1 MTSPTVR
8 QRRLAHALRQLRE
21 DTGLKID
28 QVAEKLALS
37 ASTISRMETAQV
49 RVRAPDLQALLDV
62 YGVTGAQRDKLLQIA
77 RERRQRPWWQEYRDL
92 PNLPLA
98 TREADAASIFQ
109 YSALLMPGLL
119 QTEAYARA
127 VLGAIRVDA
136 KAGDIQRRLGLRMDR
151 QALLTSEGAPEYWG
165 VLDEAVLRRVVGG
178 RTVMHEQLQ
187 RLIDAAELPNVTL
200 QVLSFQSGAHAGMD
214 GEFTIIKYHDP
225 EDPDEV
231 YIENTGGDMYV
242 DKADVTRR
250 YNVIFD
256 HLRATAQDP
265 GDSIRTLRDL
275 QSELYEPEGS

>member
-8 QRRLAHALRQLRE
+8 QRRLARELRQLR
-21 DTGLKID
+21 DHTGLTIE

-49 RVRAPDLQALLDV
+49 RVRVLELQALLDV
-62 YGVTGAQRDKLLQIA
+62 YGVTGTHREELLQIA
-77 RERRQRPWWQEYRDL
+77 RERRQRPWWQEYREL

-98 TREADAASIFQ
+98 AREADAASILQ

-119 QTEAYARA
+119 QTKAYAGA
-127 VLGAIRVDA
+127 VLGAIRLDA
-136 KAGDIQRRLGLRMDR
+136 KAGDIERRLELRMDR
-151 QALLTSEGAPEYWG
+151 QALLTSEDPPEYWA
-165 VLDEAVLRRVVGG
+165 VLDEAVLRRAVGG
-178 RTVMHEQLQ
+178 RTIMHEQLQ
-187 RLIDAAELPNVTL
+187 RLIDATELPNVTL
-200 QVLSFQSGAHAGMD
+200 QVLAFESGAHAGMD
-214 GEFTIIKYHDP
+214 GEFTILRYL
-225 EDPDEV
+225 DPDDPDVV

-242 DKADVTRR
+242 EKTDVTRR

-256 HLRATAQDP
+256 HLRATARNP

>member
-1 MTSPTVR
+1 M
-8 QRRLAHALRQLRE
+8 
-21 DTGLKID
+21 
-28 QVAEKLALS
+28 
-37 ASTISRMETAQV
+37 

-165 VLDEAVLRRVVGG
+165 VLDEAVLRRAVGG
-178 RTVMHEQLQ
+178 RTIMHEQLR

-200 QVLSFQSGAHAGMD
+200 QVLAFESGAHAGMD
-214 GEFTIIKYHDP
+214 GEFTILRYLDP
-225 EDPDEV
+225 EDPDVV

-242 DKADVTRR
+242 EKPDVTRR

-256 HLRATAQDP
+256 HLRAAAQNP

>member
-8 QRRLAHALRQLRE
+8 QRRLARELRQLRD
-21 DTGLKID
+21 DTGLTIE

-62 YGVTGAQRDKLLQIA
+62 YGVTGAHREQLLQIA

-98 TREADAASIFQ
+98 AREADAASIFQ

-127 VLGAIRVDA
+127 VLDAIRVDA
-136 KAGDIQRRLGLRMDR
+136 KAGDIQRRLELRMDR
-151 QALLTSEGAPEYWG
+151 QALLTSDGAPMYWV

-178 RTVMHEQLQ
+178 RTVMHQQLQ
-187 RLIDAAELPNVTL
+187 RLIDAVELPNVTL
-200 QVLSFQSGAHAGMD
+200 QVLAFDSGAHAGMD
-214 GEFTIIKYHDP
+214 GEFTILEYPDH
-225 EDPDEV
+225 EDPDVV

-242 DKADVTRR
+242 EKADVTRR
-250 YNVIFD
+250 YNVIFG
-256 HLRATAQDP
+256 HLRATAQNP

>member
-119 QTEAYARA
+119 QTEAYART

>member
-8 QRRLAHALRQLRE
+8 QRRLARELRQLRD
-21 DTGLKID
+21 DTSLTIE

-62 YGVTGAQRDKLLQIA
+62 YGVTGAHREQLLQIA
-77 RERRQRPWWQEYRDL
+77 RERRQRPWWQEYREL

-98 TREADAASIFQ
+98 AREADAASIFQ

-136 KAGDIQRRLGLRMDR
+136 EAGDIQRRLELRMDR
-151 QALLTSEGAPEYWG
+151 QALLTSDGAPKYWV

-178 RTVMHEQLQ
+178 RAVMHEQLQ
-187 RLIDAAELPNVTL
+187 RLIDAVELPNVTL
-200 QVLSFQSGAHAGMD
+200 QVLAFDSGAHAGMD
-214 GEFTIIKYHDP
+214 GEFTLLEYLDP
-225 EDPDEV
+225 EDPDVV
-231 YIENTGGDMYV
+231 YIETTGGDMYV
-242 DKADVTRR
+242 EKADVTRR
-250 YNVIFD
+250 YNVIFG
-256 HLRATAQDP
+256 HLRATAQNP
-265 GDSIRTLRDL
+265 GDSLRTLRNL

>member
-49 RVRAPDLQALLDV
+49 RVRASDLQALLDV

-187 RLIDAAELPNVTL
+187 RLIDAAELSNLTL